1 MVLHEFRES
10 LAISDEVNVPSAD
23 YLLFERRINLKE
35 GQRHTVNFIDFYDD
49 SQIAASLDNDKGYLF
64 YVSKYPLIP
73 TDMIVADS
81 FANSGPGAADPNVL
95 FKASVMRVEGNPVLI
110 DEFPNQF
117 LGSSPTFTFY
127 SNHLYLTLILYDG
140 AGGTPFDPQ
149 GVQMSVYMAID
160 SVDVDAVE
168 YSMGFWREYQNAQ
181 LIPLLNTASVQP
193 GTPALQ
199 AGKNFPMW
207 LAGGIRPERV
217 LRADALADWW
227 HNLDGN
233 FAEKTQTVTNLREFY
248 DAAKTMQPFTTA
260 FGTFDASKGEIP
272 DWIRVNALPTVI
284 GGEVRKEFP
293 IAIMPT
299 AADIA
304 AGVNNVQVMV

>member
-23 YLLFERRINLKE
+23 YLLFQRRINLQQ

-49 SQIAASLDNDKGYLF
+49 SQIQSFIANNQGYLF
-64 YVSKYPLIP
+64 YVSKYPVIP
-73 TDMIVADS
+73 TDMQVADL

-95 FKASVMRVEGNPVLI
+95 YKASCMRREGNAAIV

-117 LGSSPTFTFY
+117 LGASPTFTFY

-140 AGGTPFDPQ
+140 AGDLPFDPQ
-149 GVQMSVYMAID
+149 GVQLSIYMAID
-160 SVDVDAVE
+160 SVDVDSVE
-168 YSMGFWREYQNAQ
+168 YSMGFWSEYQNAQ
-181 LIPLLNTASVQP
+181 LIPLLNTASLEP
-193 GTPALQ
+193 ATPALQ
-199 AGKNFPMW
+199 AGKTFPMW

-248 DAAKTMQPFTTA
+248 DLAKTMQPFTTA
-260 FGTFDASKGEIP
+260 FGTLDAAKGEVP
-272 DWIRVNALPTVI
+272 DWIRVSALPTVI
-284 GGEVRKEFP
+284 GGEVRAEFP
-293 IAIMPT
+293 IAIYPT